1 MTRKAQHVR
10 FLLTTSVCYMAYTR
24 YKYVLLGVGLAVAIE
39 HGGRQAG
46 RPFWHIVNYL
56 KMIYCKF
63 VYTLPCGCI
72 AAASCACPAEYFIQQ
87 SGVKKEM
94 HQEEENGKP
103 VQQIYRIF
111 I

>member
-1 MTRKAQHVR
+1 
-10 FLLTTSVCYMAYTR
+10 MAYTR
-24 YKYVLLGVGLAVAIE
+24 YKYVLSGVGLAVAIE
-39 HGGRQAG
+39 HGSRQAG
-46 RPFWHIVNYL
+46 RPFCHIVNYL

-63 VYTLPCGCI
+63 VYTLPCGCN
-72 AAASCACPAEYFIQQ
+72 AAASCARPAEYFMQQ